1 MLITLH
7 ASFADAAMAE
17 KAMGALMDH
26 GADKLDVSGFFP
38 EDYETP
44 DVHEVQ
50 ANVEHG
56 ITTTTPADAAAGA
69 AKGAGIGLGVG
80 AVAALASLV
89 IPGFGIVAGGGALA
103 TALMA
108 MAGTAAGGA
117 ISGGVAGFLQ
127 DQGIPEKVALDS
139 EAALKNGRA
148 VVVAKCPTGKMSE
161 GDVTEI
167 LVKYGAETFGRVEYP
182 VVVAQ
187 K

>member
-17 KAMGALMDH
+17 KSMAALMDH

-50 ANVEHG
+50 ANIEHG
-56 ITTTTPADAAAGA
+56 ITTTTGADAAAGA

-80 AVAALASLV
+80 AVAAVASLL

-103 TALMA
+103 TALIS

-127 DQGIPEKVALDS
+127 DQGVPQNVAQDS

-148 VVVAKCPTGKMSE
+148 VVVVKCPTGKLSE
-161 GDVTEI
+161 TDATGI
-167 LVKYGAETFGRVEYP
+167 LAKYGAETFGRVEYP
-182 VVVAQ
+182 VVVTQ
-187 K
+187 